1 MNNVKYRVMEKM
13 MFNDDFGLTES
24 VLARIK
30 IMTRRIEK
38 GTKQLPTENGK
49 DEYFISHWIG
59 DRFLVRKYWQGALLD
74 QYYVKPK
81 FKVGDVVAVA
91 QRYSDFLLF
100 NHAVMEKGKQTTA
113 GTTQGW
119 KNKMFVLGSL
129 MPHRIRITDVRL
141 QRLQDIK
148 EEEVAL
154 EGIPVN
160 SVGQVSSCKLGDRR
174 HPRWLKPKEAYA
186 ILIDKLSGKGTWK
199 SNPWVI
205 AYTFEMIER

>member
-1 MNNVKYRVMEKM
+1 MEKM

-91 QRYSDFLLF
+91 QRYSSIAWHTNPNAPVLLSREVE
-100 NHAVMEKGKQTTA
+100 NLQHTA
-113 GTTQGW
+113 GW
-119 KNKMFVLGSL
+119 NNKMFVLGSL

-141 QRLQDIK
+141 QRIQDIK